1 MTGKIVESQAKPIIL
16 QILRTML
23 CCTKEYFLDASDVGC
38 GALGAVVAGL
48 RIAIFS

>member
-1 MTGKIVESQAKPIIL
+1 ML

-38 GALGAVVAGL
+38 GALGAVVVAEL
-48 RIAIFS
+48 RIAIFSQI